1 MSALAVA
8 RHNAI
13 LTLREPGPALSRII
27 SPLVLMALLQPLYR
41 SMFPGPA
48 GAIKAAIMCL
58 MLFSLLCV
66 SLVANSLLNERIWHT
81 LDRLRA
87 TPLRAGGLLAG
98 KFATP
103 LAVLL
108 IQQLVVLVLATT
120 AFGVRPRNVALLA
133 GMGLTWAVM
142 ILCMGAAL
150 AAVTSTPSA
159 VSAATDL
166 ASLACTALSG
176 ALVPLADL
184 PGWVRH
190 LAPASPAYWAVR
202 GFDAAISGSAG
213 SANSAG
219 SVALSCAVLL
229 GMALLAATVAAR
241 RLWR

>member
-1 MSALAVA
+1 MSALAIA

-13 LTLREPGPALSRII
+13 ITLREPGPALSRII

-41 SMFPGPA
+41 SMFPGTA
-48 GAIKAAIMCL
+48 GSIRAAIMCL

-87 TPLRAGGLLAG
+87 TPLRAGGLLLG

-103 LAVLL
+103 LAILL
-108 IQQLVVLVLATT
+108 IQQLAVLTVAAV
-120 AFGVRPRNVALLA
+120 AFGLRPRNVPLLA
-133 GMGLTWAVM
+133 GMGLTWAVT

-176 ALVPLADL
+176 ALVPLSDL
-184 PGWVRH
+184 PGWGRS

-202 GFDAAISGSAG
+202 GFGAAIGGEARQT
-213 SANSAG
+213 
-219 SVALSCAVLL
+219 ALTCVVLL
-229 GMALLAATVAAR
+229 AMALLAATVAAR

>member
-1 MSALAVA
+1 VSALAIA

-27 SPLVLMALLQPLYR
+27 SPLALMTLLQPMYR
-41 SMFPGPA
+41 SMFPGS
-48 GAIKAAIMCL
+48 GGSTKAAIMCL
-58 MLFSLLCV
+58 MLFSLLSL

-87 TPLRAGGLLAG
+87 TPLRAGSLLLG

-103 LAVLL
+103 LAILL
-108 IQQLVVLVLATT
+108 TQQILVLAVAAA
-120 AFGVRPRNVALLA
+120 AFGLRPHNVPLLA
-133 GMGLTWAVM
+133 GMGLTWAVT

-150 AAVTSTPSA
+150 AAVISTPSA

-184 PGWVRH
+184 PGWARL
-190 LAPASPAYWAVR
+190 LAPVSPAYWAVR
-202 GFDAAISGSAG
+202 GFDAAIGPATTG
-213 SANSAG
+213 AAARTG
-219 SVALSCAVLL
+219 LSCAVLL
-229 GMALLAATVAAR
+229 AMALLAAMVAAR

>member
-1 MSALAVA
+1 MSALAIA
-8 RHNAI
+8 RHNAL

-27 SPLVLMALLQPLYR
+27 SPLVLMVLLQPMYR
-41 SMFPGPA
+41 SMFPGPE
-48 GAIKAAIMCL
+48 AAVRASIMCL
-58 MLFSLLCV
+58 LLFSLLCV

-98 KFATP
+98 KAATP

-108 IQQLVVLVLATT
+108 LQQAVVLVVAVA
-120 AFGVRPRNVALLA
+120 AFGVRPHNVPLLA
-133 GMGLTWAVM
+133 GMGLTWALV

-150 AAVTSTPSA
+150 AAVTTTPSA

-166 ASLACTALSG
+166 TSLACTALSG

-184 PGWVRH
+184 PGWLRH
-190 LAPASPAYWAVR
+190 LAPVSPAYWAVR
-202 GFDAAISGSAG
+202 GFDAALDGAPG
-213 SANSAG
+213 RT
-219 SVALSCAVLL
+219 ALSCAMLL
-229 GMALLAATVAAR
+229 GMALLAASVAAR